1 MEIDLDKLYSLCSQ
15 RIEAHEIPRYP
26 AVERDL
32 ALLLEQSRIMAET
45 VQVIREAASGLLEKV
60 TLFDVYVGEQ
70 VPAGYKSLAFRLTF
84 QSYDRTLTDAEV
96 NAEMEAIRNSVQA
109 RLQATIR

>member
-1 MEIDLDKLYSLCSQ
+1 M
-15 RIEAHEIPRYP
+15 
-26 AVERDL
+26 
-32 ALLLEQSRIMAET
+32 
-45 VQVIREAASGLLEKV
+45 
-60 TLFDVYVGEQ
+60 FDVYVGEQ